1 MIRMR
6 VPRNI
11 QYNAPITPIMSAFKF
26 GMRGKTLTAASAS
39 REGPKKAS
47 VCSESIYLGA
57 LESRDCRP
65 HCSYWSQLYFA
76 LRQKVRSCS
85 RLTLLQFI
93 VLVLALSL
101 SLYFSPSGTVSTS
114 WFYSPITPHDR
125 LVHQATAGRFH
136 IRTFHQLTY
145 AMGAVCCCLSEP
157 VDYTAEVNLYHF
169 DLHRAVGKG
178 AFGKVSTVLSFVAPL
193 SNPDY
198 ACFRS
203 ESWST
208 SL

>member
-1 MIRMR
+1 MGLTPNLKHYLLNVSMIPMR

-57 LESRDCRP
+57 LESRDCKP

-101 SLYFSPSGTVSTS
+101 SLFLSVGHGVHFVVLLSYNTTRSAGTSGHRWQIPYPYFPPVNIRNGSSLLLPFRTSGLHCRSQPVS
-114 WFYSPITPHDR
+114 
-125 LVHQATAGRFH
+125 L
-136 IRTFHQLTY
+136 
-145 AMGAVCCCLSEP
+145 
-157 VDYTAEVNLYHF
+157 
-169 DLHRAVGKG
+169 
-178 AFGKVSTVLSFVAPL
+178 
-193 SNPDY
+193 
-198 ACFRS
+198 
-203 ESWST
+203 
-208 SL
+208 